1 MPTADILQV
10 PTRGRAAPIPSSLHA
25 TSISSV
31 SACSC
36 CSSWATSCFSCKDK
50 GCAMWGGCAG
60 PHGPEGRGPRSSHR
74 AKAVRTLSSEDE
86 PPLHPTCFSSS
97 FLAAVLSSCIFWAS
111 CGKEEEEQPSG
122 QQHSHGA
129 PSDGSSMPP
138 SPPAPSVGV
147 TSAHRAGDAD
157 LHEGTS
163 AHLHQGFP
171 GHGLALLHGRMSL
184 CEGRGAALAPRCCRQ
199 LCIPPEVPGPLL
211 PPAGSSPRRPFCVC
225 APRAHQ
231 QLLLHQLRTPH
242 RP

>member
-1 MPTADILQV
+1 MN
-10 PTRGRAAPIPSSLHA
+10 
-25 TSISSV
+25 
-31 SACSC
+31 
-36 CSSWATSCFSCKDK
+36 CFSCKDN
-50 GCAMWGGCAG
+50 GCTMWGSCAG
-60 PHGPEGRGPRSSHR
+60 PHGPEGRGPRSSCR

-97 FLAAVLSSCIFWAS
+97 FLAAVLSARNFWAS

-171 GHGLALLHGRMSL
+171 GLSLALLHGRMSL
-184 CEGRGAALAPRCCRQ
+184 WEGRGAALAPRCCRQ

-211 PPAGSSPRRPFCVC
+211 PCHGQGALQPAAPPAGPSVSVHPELTCSSSSSRFTRCRSVNVPLANWARIA
-225 APRAHQ
+225 APLA
-231 QLLLHQLRTPH
+231 QLLAGPEPTAK
-242 RP
+242 